1 MAKKHKHKQGNAK
14 KSQPK
19 ESTKDL
25 RPAGGRAPAL
35 AEGRGASLLSLREGI
50 DRLFEDFV
58 GRFPASVGDLW
69 SFDFPR
75 VRSLGVTLPA
85 ADLVE
90 EDGSYRV
97 TVELPGME
105 QSDVDVSVS
114 GDMLTIRGE
123 KREER
128 EEKKKDRYLSE
139 RRFGSFRR
147 SFRLPETVDRNKIT
161 ASVKKGVLEVVLP
174 KGPEA
179 RKGERRIPIGTDRS
193 VS

>member
-1 MAKKHKHKQGNAK
+1 
-14 KSQPK
+14 
-19 ESTKDL
+19 
-25 RPAGGRAPAL
+25 
-35 AEGRGASLLSLREGI
+35 
-50 DRLFEDFV
+50 
-58 GRFPASVGDLW
+58 
-69 SFDFPR
+69 
-75 VRSLGVTLPA
+75 LPA